1 MLAKLVRELPVGDY
15 LYEPKWDGFRC
26 LAARDG
32 DAVELRSRNGRPLD
46 RYFPELVDALRTLEE
61 RRFVVDGEI
70 VTGFDFTALLARLH
84 PAASRVDR
92 LSRESPADLIV
103 FDALTVGDDD
113 LTALPF
119 AERRRRLEELLVGA
133 PVSVRVTQIT
143 DDEAV
148 ARRWLDER
156 SPGIDG
162 VVAKR
167 RDLRYQPGKRSMLK
181 VKHERAADCVV
192 GGFRVFADRP
202 LPSSLL
208 LGLYDDAGTLQ
219 HVGLASGFSE
229 ARRHELLDVLRPHVT
244 RLAGHPWERGFLL
257 AGSPMGRLPGAAA
270 RWSPDEMTHDWVPV
284 APVLVCEVA
293 YDHVDALRFRHP
305 ARFRRWRP
313 DRAPESCR
321 LEQLELA

>member
-1 MLAKLVRELPVGDY
+1 GYAACVVTKPMLAKLVRELPVGDY

-148 ARRWLDER
+148 ARR
-156 SPGIDG
+156 
-162 VVAKR
+162 
-167 RDLRYQPGKRSMLK
+167 
-181 VKHERAADCVV
+181 
-192 GGFRVFADRP
+192 
-202 LPSSLL
+202 
-208 LGLYDDAGTLQ
+208 
-219 HVGLASGFSE
+219 
-229 ARRHELLDVLRPHVT
+229 
-244 RLAGHPWERGFLL
+244 
-257 AGSPMGRLPGAAA
+257 
-270 RWSPDEMTHDWVPV
+270 
-284 APVLVCEVA
+284 
-293 YDHVDALRFRHP
+293 
-305 ARFRRWRP
+305 
-313 DRAPESCR
+313 
-321 LEQLELA
+321 